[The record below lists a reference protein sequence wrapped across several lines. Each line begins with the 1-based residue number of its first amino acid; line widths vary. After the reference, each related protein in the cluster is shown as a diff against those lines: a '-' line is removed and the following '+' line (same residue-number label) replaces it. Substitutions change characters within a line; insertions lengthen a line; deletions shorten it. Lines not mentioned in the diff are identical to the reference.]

1 MKNIIIGT
9 AGHVDHG
16 KTALIKA
23 LTGIETDRIKEE
35 KKRGI
40 TIELGFAYL
49 DLPDGEKAGIIDV
62 PGHEK
67 FVKNML
73 AGAGGIDLALLVVAA
88 DEGFMPQ
95 TREHLGILS
104 LLNISEGI
112 IVITKKDMVDDDWLE
127 VVCEDV
133 RNEVKGTFLENAQII
148 PVSSYTGE
156 GIEQLKSAIFELID
170 QNTQIK
176 NLDIPFRIPVD
187 RIFSVEGFGT
197 VITGTLI
204 EGQMKVGDPVTIYPS
219 RIESRVRNLQVHS
232 HDVTEAYAGQ
242 RVAVNLAGLKKTDLN
257 KGDVVAV
264 PGSMH
269 TTMMIDIKLNI
280 LRDCEREILNGTRL
294 HLYHG
299 ARDLNKGDVVAV
311 PGSMHTTMM
320 IDIKLNILRDC
331 EREILNGTR
340 LHLYHG
346 ARDILCKVILLDRD
360 SISAGESCYAQLRL
374 EEEIAVKTGDRF
386 VLRFYS
392 PLETI
397 GGGVILLDR
406 DSISAGESC
415 YAQLRLEEEI
425 AVKTG
430 DRFVL
435 RFYSPLETIGGGVI
449 LDSNPFKHKRND
461 PAVLESLH
469 IKESGSDKEKIS
481 AALRDYSSRFETL
494 DFLQV
499 QTAIPKEQFDQ
510 QIQKL
515 IKDKTAF
522 RVSDNIVIHSDYLT
536 HLKDTAVRLL
546 SAYHQENPLRDG
558 MKKDEFRSKFLHFD
572 DIAII
577 DKITDSLVNRKF
589 LKYINGCVALADFEV
604 QKDDNLEEIEAA
616 FREGGFSPESPDQIA
631 TRFPKIKNYRQV
643 VESLVNT
650 GRLVRVEDK
659 ILLHIDYYEK
669 ALSMAKEHIAQNGQ
683 ITLAEMRDLMG
694 ASRKFAVAVL
704 EYWDRRNIT
713 KKVGDARVLK

>member
-73 AGAGGIDLALLVVAA
+73 AGAGGIDLALLVIAA

-104 LLNISEGI
+104 LLNIPEGI
-112 IVITKKDMVDDDWLE
+112 IVITKKDMVDEDWLE
-127 VVCEDV
+127 VVCEDI
-133 RNEVKGTFLENAQII
+133 RNEVKGTFLENAQMIA
-148 PVSSYTGE
+148 VSSYTGE
-156 GIEQLKSAIFELID
+156 GIEELRQAIFQLID
-170 QNTQIK
+170 QKTQIK
-176 NLDIPFRIPVD
+176 NPDIPFRIPID

-204 EGQMKVGDPVTIYPS
+204 EGKMKVGDPVTIYPS
-219 RIESRVRNLQVHS
+219 RLESRIRNLQVHS
-232 HDVTEAYAGQ
+232 HDVEEAYAGQ

-257 KGDVVAV
+257 KGDVVAA
-264 PGSMH
+264 PNSMH
-269 TTMMIDIKLNI
+269 TTMMIDIKLTV
-280 LRDCEREILNGTRL
+280 LKDCEREILNATRL

-299 ARDLNKGDVVAV
+299 ARDV
-311 PGSMHTTMM
+311 
-320 IDIKLNILRDC
+320 
-331 EREILNGTR
+331 
-340 LHLYHG
+340 
-346 ARDILCKVILLDRD
+346 LCKIVLLDRD

-397 GGGVILLDR
+397 GGGV
-406 DSISAGESC
+406 
-415 YAQLRLEEEI
+415 
-425 AVKTG
+425 V
-430 DRFVL
+430 
-435 RFYSPLETIGGGVI
+435 

-461 PAVLESLH
+461 PQVLESLN
-469 IKESGSDKEKIS
+469 IKENGSDKEKIS
-481 AALRDYSSRFETL
+481 AALKDYSSRFETL

-515 IKDKTAF
+515 IKDKIAF
-522 RVSDNIVIHSDYLT
+522 RISDNVVIHVDYLN
-536 HLKDTAVRLL
+536 HLKDVAVKMLT
-546 SAYHQENPLRDG
+546 AYHAENPLRDG
-558 MKKDEFRSKFLHFD
+558 MKRDEFRGKFIKYED
-572 DIAII
+572 MSVV
-577 DKITDSLVNRKF
+577 DKITDSLVNRKV
-589 LKYINGCVALADFEV
+589 LKIVNGCVALYDFEA
-604 QKDDNLEEIEAA
+604 QTDNNQELIEKA
-616 FREGGFSPESPDQIA
+616 FYEGGFSPESPDQIA
-631 TRFPKIKNYRQV
+631 ARFPKIKNFKAV
-643 VESLVNT
+643 LEALVNS
-650 GRLVRVEDK
+650 GKLVRVEDK
-659 ILLHIDYYEK
+659 ILLHVDYYNK
-669 ALSMAKEHIAQNGQ
+669 ALEMAKEHIAKNGQ

>member
-112 IVITKKDMVDDDWLE
+112 IVVTKKDMVDEDWLE
-127 VVCEDV
+127 IVCDEV
-133 RNEVKGTFLENAQII
+133 RQEVQGTFLENAQII

-156 GIEQLKSAIFELID
+156 GIEQLRQAIFTMID
-170 QNTQIK
+170 QKTQIK
-176 NLDIPFRIPVD
+176 NLDVPFRIPVD

-204 EGQMKVGDPVTIYPS
+204 EGTMKVGDPVTVYPS
-219 RIESRVRNLQVHS
+219 RIESRIRNLQVHS
-232 HDVTEAYAGQ
+232 QDVQEAYAGQ

-257 KGDVVAV
+257 KGDVIAV
-264 PGSMH
+264 PDSMH
-269 TTMMIDIKLNI
+269 TTMMIDIHLTVLK
-280 LRDCEREILNGTRL
+280 DCDREIRN
-294 HLYHG
+294 
-299 ARDLNKGDVVAV
+299 A
-311 PGSMHTTMM
+311 
-320 IDIKLNILRDC
+320 
-331 EREILNGTR
+331 TR

-346 ARDILCKVILLDRD
+346 ARDILCKIVLLDRD
-360 SISAGESCYAQLRL
+360 SVGAGESCYAQLRL

-392 PLETI
+392 P
-397 GGGVILLDR
+397 V
-406 DSISAGESC
+406 
-415 YAQLRLEEEI
+415 
-425 AVKTG
+425 
-430 DRFVL
+430 
-435 RFYSPLETIGGGVI
+435 ETIGGGVI

-461 PAVLESLH
+461 AAVLESLKL
-469 IKESGSDKEKIS
+469 KEGGSDREKIS
-481 AALRDYSSRFETL
+481 AALRDYSARFETL
-494 DFLQV
+494 DFLQI
-499 QTAIPKEQFDQ
+499 QTGIPKEQFDQ
-510 QIQKL
+510 QINKL
-515 IKDKTAF
+515 IKDKVAF
-522 RVSDNIVIHSDYLT
+522 RVSDNVVIHTDYLNR
-536 HLKDTAVRLL
+536 LKDSAVKLL
-546 SAYHQENPLRDG
+546 ESYHKENPLREG
-558 MKKDEFRSKFLHFD
+558 MKKDEFRNKLIKYE
-572 DIAII
+572 DISVV
-577 DKITDSLVNRKF
+577 DKITDSLVNRKV
-589 LKYINGCVALADFEV
+589 LKYVNNCVALANFEV
-604 QKDDNLEEIEAA
+604 QQDNNQQEIENA
-616 FREGGFSPESPDQIA
+616 FLQGGFSPESPDQIA
-631 TRFPKIKNYRQV
+631 ARFPKVKNFKQV
-643 VESLVNT
+643 LESLVNT
-650 GRLVRVEDK
+650 GKLVRVEEK
-659 ILLHIDYYEK
+659 ILLHADYYNK
-669 ALSMAKEHIAQNGQ
+669 ALTLAKEHVDQNGQ

-704 EYWDRRNIT
+704 EYWDKRGIT
-713 KKVGDARVLK
+713 KKVGDARTFK

>member
-73 AGAGGIDLALLVVAA
+73 AGAGGVDLALLVVAA

-112 IVITKKDMVDDDWLE
+112 IVVTKKDMVDEDWLE
-127 VVCEDV
+127 IVCDEV
-133 RNEVKGTFLENAQII
+133 RQEVQGSFLENAQII

-156 GIEQLKSAIFELID
+156 GIEQLRQAIFTMID
-170 QNTQIK
+170 QKTQIK
-176 NLDIPFRIPVD
+176 NLDVPFRIPVD

-204 EGQMKVGDPVTIYPS
+204 EGTMKVGDPVTVYPS
-219 RIESRVRNLQVHS
+219 RIESRIRNLQVHS
-232 HDVTEAYAGQ
+232 QNVQEAYAGQ

-257 KGDVVAV
+257 KGDVIAV
-264 PGSMH
+264 PDSMH
-269 TTMMIDIKLNI
+269 TTMMIDIHLTVLK
-280 LRDCEREILNGTRL
+280 DCDREIRN
-294 HLYHG
+294 
-299 ARDLNKGDVVAV
+299 A
-311 PGSMHTTMM
+311 
-320 IDIKLNILRDC
+320 
-331 EREILNGTR
+331 TR

-346 ARDILCKVILLDRD
+346 ARDILCKIVLLDRD
-360 SISAGESCYAQLRL
+360 SVGAGESCYAQLRL

-392 PLETI
+392 P
-397 GGGVILLDR
+397 V
-406 DSISAGESC
+406 
-415 YAQLRLEEEI
+415 
-425 AVKTG
+425 
-430 DRFVL
+430 
-435 RFYSPLETIGGGVI
+435 ETIGGGVI

-461 PAVLESLH
+461 ATVLESLKL
-469 IKESGSDKEKIS
+469 KEGGSDREKIS
-481 AALRDYSSRFETL
+481 AALRDYSARFETL
-494 DFLQV
+494 DFLQI
-499 QTAIPKEQFDQ
+499 QTGIPKEQFEQ
-510 QIQKL
+510 QINKL
-515 IKDKTAF
+515 IKDKVAF
-522 RVSDNIVIHSDYLT
+522 RVSDNVVIHTDYLNR
-536 HLKDTAVRLL
+536 LKDSAIKLL
-546 SAYHQENPLRDG
+546 ESYHKENPLREG
-558 MKKDEFRSKFLHFD
+558 MKKDEFRNKLIKYE
-572 DIAII
+572 DISVV
-577 DKITDSLVNRKF
+577 DKITDSLVNRKV
-589 LKYINGCVALADFEV
+589 LKYVNNCVALADFEV
-604 QKDDNLEEIEAA
+604 QQDNNQQEIENA
-616 FREGGFSPESPDQIA
+616 FLQGGFSPESPDQIA
-631 TRFPKIKNYRQV
+631 ARFPKVKNFKQV
-643 VESLVNT
+643 LESLVNT
-650 GRLVRVEDK
+650 GKLVRVEEK
-659 ILLHIDYYEK
+659 ILLHADYYNK
-669 ALSMAKEHIAQNGQ
+669 ALTLAKEHVDQNGQ

-704 EYWDRRNIT
+704 EYWDKRGIT
-713 KKVGDARVLK
+713 KKVGDARTFK

>member
-95 TREHLGILS
+95 TKEHLGILS
-104 LLNISEGI
+104 LLDIPEGI
-112 IVITKKDMVDDDWLE
+112 IVITKKDMVDEDWLE
-127 VVCEDV
+127 IVKEDV
-133 RNEVKGTFLENAQII
+133 RSEVAGTFLENAPII
-148 PVSSYTGE
+148 AVSSYTGE
-156 GIEQLKSAIFELID
+156 GIEELKSEIFKLID
-170 QNTQIK
+170 KNTQLK

-204 EGQMKVGDPVTIYPS
+204 EGTMKVGDPVTVYPS
-219 RIESRVRNLQVHS
+219 RLESRIRNLQVHS
-232 HDVTEAYAGQ
+232 KDVQQAFAGQ
-242 RVAVNLAGLKKTDLN
+242 RVAVNLAGLKKSDLN
-257 KGDVVAV
+257 KGDVVAA
-264 PGSMH
+264 PNSMH
-269 TTMMIDIKLNI
+269 TTMMIDIKLTI
-280 LRDCEREILNGTRL
+280 LKDCEREILN
-294 HLYHG
+294 
-299 ARDLNKGDVVAV
+299 A
-311 PGSMHTTMM
+311 
-320 IDIKLNILRDC
+320 
-331 EREILNGTR
+331 TR

-346 ARDILCKVILLDRD
+346 ARDILCKV
-360 SISAGESCYAQLRL
+360 
-374 EEEIAVKTGDRF
+374 V
-386 VLRFYS
+386 
-392 PLETI
+392 
-397 GGGVILLDR
+397 LLDR

-461 PAVLESLH
+461 PAVLQSLN
-469 IKESGSDKEKIS
+469 IKENGSEKEKIS
-481 AALRDYSSRFETL
+481 AALRDYSSRFESL

-522 RVSDNIVIHSDYLT
+522 KINDNIVIHTDYLN
-536 HLKDTAVRLL
+536 HLKDAAVKLL
-546 SAYHQENPLRDG
+546 TAYHQENPLRDG
-558 MKKDEFRSKFLHFD
+558 MKRDEFRSKFLKYED
-572 DIAII
+572 LSVV
-577 DKITDSLVNRKF
+577 DKITDSLINRKV
-589 LKYINGCVALADFEV
+589 LKLVNGCVALYDFEA
-604 QKDDNLEEIEAA
+604 QTDNNQELVEQA
-616 FREGGFSPESPDQIA
+616 FTEGGFSPESPDQIA
-631 TRFPKIKNYRQV
+631 ARFPKMKNFKQV
-643 VESLVNT
+643 LESLINN

-659 ILLHIDYYEK
+659 IVLHVDYYQK
-669 ALSMAKEHIAQNGQ
+669 ALEMAKEHIAKNGQ

>member
-112 IVITKKDMVDDDWLE
+112 IVVTKKDMVDEDWLE
-127 VVCEDV
+127 IVCDEV
-133 RNEVKGTFLENAQII
+133 RQEVQGTFLENAQII

-156 GIEQLKSAIFELID
+156 GIEQLRQAIFTMID
-170 QNTQIK
+170 QKTQIK
-176 NLDIPFRIPVD
+176 NLDVPFRIPVD

-204 EGQMKVGDPVTIYPS
+204 EGTMKVGDPVTVYPS
-219 RIESRVRNLQVHS
+219 RIESRIRNLQVHS
-232 HDVTEAYAGQ
+232 QDVQEAYAGQ

-257 KGDVVAV
+257 KGDVIAV
-264 PGSMH
+264 PDSMH
-269 TTMMIDIKLNI
+269 TTMVIDIHLTVLK
-280 LRDCEREILNGTRL
+280 DCDREIRN
-294 HLYHG
+294 
-299 ARDLNKGDVVAV
+299 A
-311 PGSMHTTMM
+311 
-320 IDIKLNILRDC
+320 
-331 EREILNGTR
+331 TR

-346 ARDILCKVILLDRD
+346 ARDILCKIVLLDRD
-360 SISAGESCYAQLRL
+360 SVGAGESCYAQLRL

-392 PLETI
+392 P
-397 GGGVILLDR
+397 V
-406 DSISAGESC
+406 
-415 YAQLRLEEEI
+415 
-425 AVKTG
+425 
-430 DRFVL
+430 
-435 RFYSPLETIGGGVI
+435 ETIGGGVI

-461 PAVLESLH
+461 AAVLESLKL
-469 IKESGSDKEKIS
+469 KEGGSDREKIS
-481 AALRDYSSRFETL
+481 AALRDYSARFETL
-494 DFLQV
+494 DFLQI
-499 QTAIPKEQFDQ
+499 QTGIPKEQFDQ
-510 QIQKL
+510 QINKL
-515 IKDKTAF
+515 IKDKVAF
-522 RVSDNIVIHSDYLT
+522 RVSDNVVIHTDYLNR
-536 HLKDTAVRLL
+536 LKDSAVKLL
-546 SAYHQENPLRDG
+546 ESYHKENPLREG
-558 MKKDEFRSKFLHFD
+558 MKKDEFRNKLIKYE
-572 DIAII
+572 DISVV
-577 DKITDSLVNRKF
+577 DKITDSLVNRKV
-589 LKYINGCVALADFEV
+589 LKYVNNCVALADFEV
-604 QKDDNLEEIEAA
+604 QQDNNQQEIENA
-616 FREGGFSPESPDQIA
+616 FLQGGFSPESPDQIA
-631 TRFPKIKNYRQV
+631 ARFPKVKNFKQV
-643 VESLVNT
+643 LESLVNT
-650 GRLVRVEDK
+650 GKLVRVEEK
-659 ILLHIDYYEK
+659 ILLHADYYNK
-669 ALSMAKEHIAQNGQ
+669 ALTLAKEHVDQNGQ

-704 EYWDRRNIT
+704 EYWDKRGIT
-713 KKVGDARVLK
+713 KKVGDARTFK

>member
-112 IVITKKDMVDDDWLE
+112 IVVTKKDMVDEDWLE
-127 VVCEDV
+127 IVCDEI
-133 RNEVKGTFLENAQII
+133 RQEVQGTFLENAQII

-156 GIEQLKSAIFELID
+156 GIEQLRQAIFTMID
-170 QNTQIK
+170 QKTQIK
-176 NLDIPFRIPVD
+176 NLDVPFRIPVD

-204 EGQMKVGDPVTIYPS
+204 EGTMKVGDPVTVYPS
-219 RIESRVRNLQVHS
+219 RIESRIRNLQVHS
-232 HDVTEAYAGQ
+232 QDVQEAYAGQ

-257 KGDVVAV
+257 KGDVIAV
-264 PGSMH
+264 PDSMH
-269 TTMMIDIKLNI
+269 TTMMIDIHLTVLK
-280 LRDCEREILNGTRL
+280 DCDREIRN
-294 HLYHG
+294 
-299 ARDLNKGDVVAV
+299 A
-311 PGSMHTTMM
+311 
-320 IDIKLNILRDC
+320 
-331 EREILNGTR
+331 TR

-346 ARDILCKVILLDRD
+346 ARDILCKIVLLDRD
-360 SISAGESCYAQLRL
+360 SVGAGESCYAQLRL

-392 PLETI
+392 P
-397 GGGVILLDR
+397 V
-406 DSISAGESC
+406 
-415 YAQLRLEEEI
+415 
-425 AVKTG
+425 
-430 DRFVL
+430 
-435 RFYSPLETIGGGVI
+435 ETIGGGVI

-461 PAVLESLH
+461 AAVLESLKL
-469 IKESGSDKEKIS
+469 KEGGSDREKIS
-481 AALRDYSSRFETL
+481 AALRDYSARFETL
-494 DFLQV
+494 DFLQI
-499 QTAIPKEQFDQ
+499 QTGIPKEQFDQ
-510 QIQKL
+510 QINKL
-515 IKDKTAF
+515 IKDKVAF
-522 RVSDNIVIHSDYLT
+522 RVSDNVVIHTDYLNR
-536 HLKDTAVRLL
+536 LKDSAVKLL
-546 SAYHQENPLRDG
+546 ESYHKENPLREG
-558 MKKDEFRSKFLHFD
+558 MKKDEFRNKLIKYE
-572 DIAII
+572 DISVV
-577 DKITDSLVNRKF
+577 DKITDSLVNRKV
-589 LKYINGCVALADFEV
+589 LKYVNNCVALADFEV
-604 QKDDNLEEIEAA
+604 QQDNNQQEIENA
-616 FREGGFSPESPDQIA
+616 FLQGGFSPESPDQIA
-631 TRFPKIKNYRQV
+631 ARFPKGKNFKQV
-643 VESLVNT
+643 LESLVNT
-650 GRLVRVEDK
+650 GKLVRVEEK
-659 ILLHIDYYEK
+659 ILLHADYYNK
-669 ALSMAKEHIAQNGQ
+669 ALTLAKEHVDQNGQ

-694 ASRKFAVAVL
+694 ASRKFAGAVL
-704 EYWDRRNIT
+704 EYWDKRGIT
-713 KKVGDARVLK
+713 KKVGDARTFK

>member
-112 IVITKKDMVDDDWLE
+112 IVVTKKDMVDEDWLE
-127 VVCEDV
+127 IVCDEV
-133 RNEVKGTFLENAQII
+133 RQEVQGTFLENAQII

-156 GIEQLKSAIFELID
+156 GIEQLRQAIFTMID
-170 QNTQIK
+170 QKTQIK
-176 NLDIPFRIPVD
+176 NLDVPFRIPVD

-204 EGQMKVGDPVTIYPS
+204 EGTMKVGDPVTVYPS
-219 RIESRVRNLQVHS
+219 RIESRIRNLQVHS
-232 HDVTEAYAGQ
+232 QDVQEAYAGQ

-257 KGDVVAV
+257 KGDVIAV
-264 PGSMH
+264 PDSMH
-269 TTMMIDIKLNI
+269 TTMMIDIHLTVLK
-280 LRDCEREILNGTRL
+280 DCDREIRN
-294 HLYHG
+294 
-299 ARDLNKGDVVAV
+299 A
-311 PGSMHTTMM
+311 
-320 IDIKLNILRDC
+320 
-331 EREILNGTR
+331 TR

-346 ARDILCKVILLDRD
+346 ARDILCKIVLLDRD
-360 SISAGESCYAQLRL
+360 SVGTGESCYAQLRL

-392 PLETI
+392 P
-397 GGGVILLDR
+397 V
-406 DSISAGESC
+406 
-415 YAQLRLEEEI
+415 
-425 AVKTG
+425 
-430 DRFVL
+430 
-435 RFYSPLETIGGGVI
+435 ETIGGGVI

-461 PAVLESLH
+461 AAVLESLKL
-469 IKESGSDKEKIS
+469 KEGGSDREKIS
-481 AALRDYSSRFETL
+481 AALRDYSARFETL
-494 DFLQV
+494 DFLQI
-499 QTAIPKEQFDQ
+499 QTGIPKEQFEQ
-510 QIQKL
+510 QINKL
-515 IKDKTAF
+515 IKDKVAF
-522 RVSDNIVIHSDYLT
+522 RVSDNVVIHTDYLNR
-536 HLKDTAVRLL
+536 LKDSAVKLL
-546 SAYHQENPLRDG
+546 ESYHKENPLREG
-558 MKKDEFRSKFLHFD
+558 MKKDEFRNKLIKYE
-572 DIAII
+572 DISVV
-577 DKITDSLVNRKF
+577 DKITDSLVNRKV
-589 LKYINGCVALADFEV
+589 LKYVNNCVALADFEV
-604 QKDDNLEEIEAA
+604 QQDNNQQEIENA
-616 FREGGFSPESPDQIA
+616 FLQGGFSPESPDQIA
-631 TRFPKIKNYRQV
+631 ARFPKVKNFKQV
-643 VESLVNT
+643 LESLVNT
-650 GRLVRVEDK
+650 GKLVRVEEK
-659 ILLHIDYYEK
+659 ILLHADYYNK
-669 ALSMAKEHIAQNGQ
+669 ALTLAKEHVDQNGQ

-704 EYWDRRNIT
+704 EYWDKRGIT
-713 KKVGDARVLK
+713 KKVGDARTFK

>member
-112 IVITKKDMVDDDWLE
+112 IVVTKKDMVDEDWLE
-127 VVCEDV
+127 IVCDEV
-133 RNEVKGTFLENAQII
+133 RQEVQGTFLENAQII
-148 PVSSYTGE
+148 PVSSYTGK
-156 GIEQLKSAIFELID
+156 GIEQLRQAIFTMID
-170 QNTQIK
+170 QKTQIK
-176 NLDIPFRIPVD
+176 NLDVPFRIPVD

-204 EGQMKVGDPVTIYPS
+204 EGTMKVGDPVTVYPS
-219 RIESRVRNLQVHS
+219 RIESRIRNLQVHS
-232 HDVTEAYAGQ
+232 QDVQEAYAGQ

-257 KGDVVAV
+257 KGDVIAV
-264 PGSMH
+264 PDSMH
-269 TTMMIDIKLNI
+269 TTMMIDIHLTVLK
-280 LRDCEREILNGTRL
+280 DCDREIRN
-294 HLYHG
+294 
-299 ARDLNKGDVVAV
+299 A
-311 PGSMHTTMM
+311 
-320 IDIKLNILRDC
+320 
-331 EREILNGTR
+331 TR

-346 ARDILCKVILLDRD
+346 ARDILCKIVLLDRD
-360 SISAGESCYAQLRL
+360 SVGAGESCYAQLRL

-392 PLETI
+392 P
-397 GGGVILLDR
+397 V
-406 DSISAGESC
+406 
-415 YAQLRLEEEI
+415 
-425 AVKTG
+425 
-430 DRFVL
+430 
-435 RFYSPLETIGGGVI
+435 ETIGGGVI

-461 PAVLESLH
+461 AAVLESLKL
-469 IKESGSDKEKIS
+469 KEGGSDREKIS
-481 AALRDYSSRFETL
+481 AALRDYSARFETL
-494 DFLQV
+494 DFLQI
-499 QTAIPKEQFDQ
+499 QTGIPKEQFDQ
-510 QIQKL
+510 QINKL
-515 IKDKTAF
+515 IKDKVAF
-522 RVSDNIVIHSDYLT
+522 RVSDNVVIHTDYLNR
-536 HLKDTAVRLL
+536 LKDSAVKLL
-546 SAYHQENPLRDG
+546 ESYHKENPLREG
-558 MKKDEFRSKFLHFD
+558 MKKDEFRNKLIKYE
-572 DIAII
+572 DISVV
-577 DKITDSLVNRKF
+577 DKITDSLVNRKV
-589 LKYINGCVALADFEV
+589 LKYVNNCVALADFEV
-604 QKDDNLEEIEAA
+604 QQDNNQQEIENA
-616 FREGGFSPESPDQIA
+616 FLQGGFSPESPDQIA
-631 TRFPKIKNYRQV
+631 ARFPKVKNFKQV
-643 VESLVNT
+643 LESLVNT
-650 GRLVRVEDK
+650 GKLVRVEEK
-659 ILLHIDYYEK
+659 ILLHADYYNK
-669 ALSMAKEHIAQNGQ
+669 ALTLAKEHVDQNGQ

-704 EYWDRRNIT
+704 EYWDKRGIT
-713 KKVGDARVLK
+713 KKVGDARTFK

>member
-104 LLNISEGI
+104 MLNISEGI
-112 IVITKKDMVDDDWLE
+112 IVVTKKDMVDEDWLE
-127 VVCEDV
+127 IVCDEV
-133 RNEVKGTFLENAQII
+133 RQEVQGTFLENAQII

-156 GIEQLKSAIFELID
+156 GIEQLRQAIFTMID
-170 QNTQIK
+170 QKTQIK
-176 NLDIPFRIPVD
+176 NLDVPFRIPVD

-204 EGQMKVGDPVTIYPS
+204 EGTMKVGDPVTVYPS
-219 RIESRVRNLQVHS
+219 RIESRIRNLQVHS
-232 HDVTEAYAGQ
+232 QDVQEAYAGQ

-257 KGDVVAV
+257 KGDVIAV
-264 PGSMH
+264 PDSMH
-269 TTMMIDIKLNI
+269 TTMMIDIHLTVLK
-280 LRDCEREILNGTRL
+280 DCDREIRN
-294 HLYHG
+294 
-299 ARDLNKGDVVAV
+299 A
-311 PGSMHTTMM
+311 
-320 IDIKLNILRDC
+320 
-331 EREILNGTR
+331 TR

-346 ARDILCKVILLDRD
+346 ARDILCKIVLLDRD
-360 SISAGESCYAQLRL
+360 SVGAGESCYAQLRL

-392 PLETI
+392 P
-397 GGGVILLDR
+397 V
-406 DSISAGESC
+406 
-415 YAQLRLEEEI
+415 
-425 AVKTG
+425 
-430 DRFVL
+430 
-435 RFYSPLETIGGGVI
+435 ETIGGGVI

-461 PAVLESLH
+461 AAVLESLKL
-469 IKESGSDKEKIS
+469 KEGGSDREKIS
-481 AALRDYSSRFETL
+481 AALRDYSARFETL
-494 DFLQV
+494 DFLQI
-499 QTAIPKEQFDQ
+499 QTGIPKEQFEQ
-510 QIQKL
+510 QINKL
-515 IKDKTAF
+515 IKDKVAF
-522 RVSDNIVIHSDYLT
+522 RVSDNVVIHTDYLNR
-536 HLKDTAVRLL
+536 LKDSAVKLL
-546 SAYHQENPLRDG
+546 ESYHKENPLREG
-558 MKKDEFRSKFLHFD
+558 MKKDEFRNKLIKYE
-572 DIAII
+572 DISVV
-577 DKITDSLVNRKF
+577 DKITDSLVNRKV
-589 LKYINGCVALADFEV
+589 LKYVNNCVALADFEV
-604 QKDDNLEEIEAA
+604 QQDNNQQEIENA
-616 FREGGFSPESPDQIA
+616 FLQGGFSPESPDQIA
-631 TRFPKIKNYRQV
+631 ARFPKVKNFKQV
-643 VESLVNT
+643 LESLVNT
-650 GRLVRVEDK
+650 GKLVRVEEK
-659 ILLHIDYYEK
+659 ILLHADYYNK
-669 ALSMAKEHIAQNGQ
+669 ALTLAKEHVDQNGQ

-704 EYWDRRNIT
+704 EYWDKRGIT
-713 KKVGDARVLK
+713 KKVGDARTFK

>member
-73 AGAGGIDLALLVVAA
+73 AGAGGIDLALLVIAA

-104 LLNISEGI
+104 LLNIPEGI
-112 IVITKKDMVDDDWLE
+112 IVITKKDMVDEDWLE
-127 VVCEDV
+127 VVCEDI
-133 RNEVKGTFLENAQII
+133 RNEVKGTFLENAQMIA
-148 PVSSYTGE
+148 VSSYTGE
-156 GIEQLKSAIFELID
+156 GIEELRQAIFQLID
-170 QNTQIK
+170 QKTQIK
-176 NLDIPFRIPVD
+176 NLDIPFRIPID

-204 EGQMKVGDPVTIYPS
+204 EGKMKVGDPVTIYPS
-219 RIESRVRNLQVHS
+219 RLESRIRNLQVHS
-232 HDVTEAYAGQ
+232 HDVEEAYAGQ

-257 KGDVVAV
+257 KGDVVAA
-264 PGSMH
+264 PNSMH
-269 TTMMIDIKLNI
+269 TTMMIDIKLTV
-280 LRDCEREILNGTRL
+280 LKDCEREILNATRL

-299 ARDLNKGDVVAV
+299 ARDV
-311 PGSMHTTMM
+311 
-320 IDIKLNILRDC
+320 
-331 EREILNGTR
+331 
-340 LHLYHG
+340 
-346 ARDILCKVILLDRD
+346 LCKIVLLDRD

-397 GGGVILLDR
+397 GGGV
-406 DSISAGESC
+406 
-415 YAQLRLEEEI
+415 
-425 AVKTG
+425 V
-430 DRFVL
+430 
-435 RFYSPLETIGGGVI
+435 
-449 LDSNPFKHKRND
+449 LDSNPFKHKRNV
-461 PAVLESLH
+461 PQVLESLN
-469 IKESGSDKEKIS
+469 IKENGSDKEKIS
-481 AALRDYSSRFETL
+481 AALKDYSSRFETL

-515 IKDKTAF
+515 IKDKIAF
-522 RVSDNIVIHSDYLT
+522 RISDNVVIHVDYLN
-536 HLKDTAVRLL
+536 HLKDVAVKMLT
-546 SAYHQENPLRDG
+546 AYHAENPLRDG
-558 MKKDEFRSKFLHFD
+558 MKRDEFRGKFIKYED
-572 DIAII
+572 MSVV
-577 DKITDSLVNRKF
+577 DKITDSLVNRKV
-589 LKYINGCVALADFEV
+589 LKIVNGCVALYDFEA
-604 QKDDNLEEIEAA
+604 QTDNNQELIEKA
-616 FREGGFSPESPDQIA
+616 FYEGGFSPESPDQIA
-631 TRFPKIKNYRQV
+631 ARFPKIKNFKAV
-643 VESLVNT
+643 LEALVNS
-650 GRLVRVEDK
+650 GKLVRVEDK
-659 ILLHIDYYEK
+659 ILLHVDYYNK
-669 ALSMAKEHIAQNGQ
+669 ALEMAKEHIAKNGQ

>member
-112 IVITKKDMVDDDWLE
+112 IVVTKKDMVDEDWLE
-127 VVCEDV
+127 IVCDEV
-133 RNEVKGTFLENAQII
+133 RQEVQGTFLENAQII

-156 GIEQLKSAIFELID
+156 GIEQLRQAIFTMID
-170 QNTQIK
+170 QKTQIK
-176 NLDIPFRIPVD
+176 NLDVPFRIPVD

-204 EGQMKVGDPVTIYPS
+204 EGTMKVGDPVTVYPS
-219 RIESRVRNLQVHS
+219 RIESRIRNLQVHS
-232 HDVTEAYAGQ
+232 QDVQKAYAGQ

-257 KGDVVAV
+257 KGDVIAV
-264 PGSMH
+264 PDSMH
-269 TTMMIDIKLNI
+269 TTMMIDIHLTVLK
-280 LRDCEREILNGTRL
+280 DCDREIRN
-294 HLYHG
+294 
-299 ARDLNKGDVVAV
+299 A
-311 PGSMHTTMM
+311 
-320 IDIKLNILRDC
+320 
-331 EREILNGTR
+331 TR

-346 ARDILCKVILLDRD
+346 ARDILCKIVLLDRD
-360 SISAGESCYAQLRL
+360 SVGAGESCYAQLRL

-392 PLETI
+392 P
-397 GGGVILLDR
+397 V
-406 DSISAGESC
+406 
-415 YAQLRLEEEI
+415 
-425 AVKTG
+425 
-430 DRFVL
+430 
-435 RFYSPLETIGGGVI
+435 ETIGGGVI

-461 PAVLESLH
+461 AVVLESLKL
-469 IKESGSDKEKIS
+469 KEGGSDREKIS
-481 AALRDYSSRFETL
+481 AALRDYSARFETL
-494 DFLQV
+494 DFLQI
-499 QTAIPKEQFDQ
+499 QTGIPKEQFEQ
-510 QIQKL
+510 QINKL
-515 IKDKTAF
+515 IKDKVAF
-522 RVSDNIVIHSDYLT
+522 RVSDNVVIHTDYLNR
-536 HLKDTAVRLL
+536 LKDSAVKLL
-546 SAYHQENPLRDG
+546 ESYHKENPLREG
-558 MKKDEFRSKFLHFD
+558 MKKDEFRNKLIKYE
-572 DIAII
+572 DISVV
-577 DKITDSLVNRKF
+577 DKITDSLVNRKV
-589 LKYINGCVALADFEV
+589 LKYVNNCVALADFEV
-604 QKDDNLEEIEAA
+604 QQDNNQQEIENA
-616 FREGGFSPESPDQIA
+616 FLQGGFSPESPDQIA
-631 TRFPKIKNYRQV
+631 ARFPKVKNFKQV
-643 VESLVNT
+643 LESLVNT
-650 GRLVRVEDK
+650 GKLVRVEEK
-659 ILLHIDYYEK
+659 ILLHADYYNK
-669 ALSMAKEHIAQNGQ
+669 ALTLAKEHVDQNGQ

-704 EYWDRRNIT
+704 EYWDKRGIT
-713 KKVGDARVLK
+713 KKVGDARTFK

>member
-112 IVITKKDMVDDDWLE
+112 IVVTKKDMVDEDWLE
-127 VVCEDV
+127 IVCDEV
-133 RNEVKGTFLENAQII
+133 RQEVQGTFLENAQII

-156 GIEQLKSAIFELID
+156 GIEQLRQAIFTMID
-170 QNTQIK
+170 QKTQIK
-176 NLDIPFRIPVD
+176 NLDVPFRIPVD

-204 EGQMKVGDPVTIYPS
+204 EGTMKVGDPVTVYPS
-219 RIESRVRNLQVHS
+219 RIESRIRNLQVHS
-232 HDVTEAYAGQ
+232 QDVQEAYAGQ

-257 KGDVVAV
+257 KGDVIAV
-264 PGSMH
+264 PDSMH
-269 TTMMIDIKLNI
+269 TTMMIDIHLTVLK
-280 LRDCEREILNGTRL
+280 DCDREIRN
-294 HLYHG
+294 
-299 ARDLNKGDVVAV
+299 A
-311 PGSMHTTMM
+311 
-320 IDIKLNILRDC
+320 
-331 EREILNGTR
+331 TR

-346 ARDILCKVILLDRD
+346 ARDILCKIVLLDRD
-360 SISAGESCYAQLRL
+360 SVGAGESCYAQLRL

-392 PLETI
+392 P
-397 GGGVILLDR
+397 V
-406 DSISAGESC
+406 
-415 YAQLRLEEEI
+415 
-425 AVKTG
+425 
-430 DRFVL
+430 
-435 RFYSPLETIGGGVI
+435 ETIGGGVI

-461 PAVLESLH
+461 AAVLESLKL
-469 IKESGSDKEKIS
+469 KEGGSDREKIS
-481 AALRDYSSRFETL
+481 AALRDYSARFETL
-494 DFLQV
+494 DFLQI
-499 QTAIPKEQFDQ
+499 QTGIPKEQFDQ
-510 QIQKL
+510 QINKL
-515 IKDKTAF
+515 IKDKVAF
-522 RVSDNIVIHSDYLT
+522 RVSDNVVIHTDYLNR
-536 HLKDTAVRLL
+536 LKDSAVKLL
-546 SAYHQENPLRDG
+546 ESYHKENPLREG
-558 MKKDEFRSKFLHFD
+558 MKKDEFRNKLIKYE
-572 DIAII
+572 DISVV
-577 DKITDSLVNRKF
+577 DKITDSLVNRKV
-589 LKYINGCVALADFEV
+589 LKYVNNCVALTDFEV
-604 QKDDNLEEIEAA
+604 QQDNNQQEIENA
-616 FREGGFSPESPDQIA
+616 FLQGGFSPESPDQIA
-631 TRFPKIKNYRQV
+631 ARFPKVKNFKQV
-643 VESLVNT
+643 LESLVNT
-650 GRLVRVEDK
+650 GKLVRVEEK
-659 ILLHIDYYEK
+659 ILLHADYYNK
-669 ALSMAKEHIAQNGQ
+669 ALTLAKEHVDQNGQ

-704 EYWDRRNIT
+704 EYWDKRGIT
-713 KKVGDARVLK
+713 KKVGDARTFK

>member
-133 RNEVKGTFLENAQII
+133 RSEVKGTFLENAQII

-156 GIEQLKSAIFELID
+156 GIEQLKTAIFELID

-204 EGQMKVGDPVTIYPS
+204 EGRMKIGDPVTIYPS
-219 RIESRVRNLQVHS
+219 CIESRVRNLQVHS

-264 PGSMH
+264 PNSMH

-299 ARDLNKGDVVAV
+299 ARDV
-311 PGSMHTTMM
+311 
-320 IDIKLNILRDC
+320 
-331 EREILNGTR
+331 
-340 LHLYHG
+340 
-346 ARDILCKVILLDRD
+346 LCK
-360 SISAGESCYAQLRL
+360 
-374 EEEIAVKTGDRF
+374 
-386 VLRFYS
+386 
-392 PLETI
+392 
-397 GGGVILLDR
+397 VILLDR

-481 AALRDYSSRFETL
+481 AALHDYSSRFETL

-515 IKDKTAF
+515 LKDKTAF
-522 RVSDNIVIHSDYLT
+522 RVSDSIVIHSDYLT

-572 DIAII
+572 DIAVI

-589 LKYINGCVALADFEV
+589 LKYVNGCVALADFEV

-631 TRFPKIKNYRQV
+631 TRFPKVKNYRQV

-659 ILLHIDYYEK
+659 ILLHVDYYEK

>member
-112 IVITKKDMVDDDWLE
+112 IVVTKKDMVDEDWLE
-127 VVCEDV
+127 IVCDEI
-133 RNEVKGTFLENAQII
+133 RQEVQGTFLENAQII

-156 GIEQLKSAIFELID
+156 GIEQLRQAIFTMID
-170 QNTQIK
+170 QKTQIK
-176 NLDIPFRIPVD
+176 NLDVPFRIPVD

-204 EGQMKVGDPVTIYPS
+204 EGTMKVGDPVTVYPS
-219 RIESRVRNLQVHS
+219 RIESRIRNLQVHS
-232 HDVTEAYAGQ
+232 QDVQEAYAGQ

-257 KGDVVAV
+257 KGDVIAV
-264 PGSMH
+264 PDSMH
-269 TTMMIDIKLNI
+269 TTMMIDIHLTVLK
-280 LRDCEREILNGTRL
+280 DCDREIRN
-294 HLYHG
+294 
-299 ARDLNKGDVVAV
+299 A
-311 PGSMHTTMM
+311 
-320 IDIKLNILRDC
+320 
-331 EREILNGTR
+331 TR

-346 ARDILCKVILLDRD
+346 ARDILCKIVLLDRD
-360 SISAGESCYAQLRL
+360 SVGAGESCYAQLRL

-392 PLETI
+392 P
-397 GGGVILLDR
+397 V
-406 DSISAGESC
+406 
-415 YAQLRLEEEI
+415 
-425 AVKTG
+425 
-430 DRFVL
+430 
-435 RFYSPLETIGGGVI
+435 ETIGGGVI

-461 PAVLESLH
+461 ATVLESLKL
-469 IKESGSDKEKIS
+469 KEGGSDREKIS
-481 AALRDYSSRFETL
+481 AALRDYSARFETL
-494 DFLQV
+494 DFLQI
-499 QTAIPKEQFDQ
+499 QTGIPKEQFDQ
-510 QIQKL
+510 QINKL
-515 IKDKTAF
+515 IKDKVAF
-522 RVSDNIVIHSDYLT
+522 RVSDNVVIHTDYLNR
-536 HLKDTAVRLL
+536 LKDSAVKLL
-546 SAYHQENPLRDG
+546 ESYHKENPLREG
-558 MKKDEFRSKFLHFD
+558 MKKDEFRNKLIKYE
-572 DIAII
+572 DISVV
-577 DKITDSLVNRKF
+577 DKITDSLVNRKV
-589 LKYINGCVALADFEV
+589 LKYVNNCVALADFEV
-604 QKDDNLEEIEAA
+604 QQDNNQQEIENA
-616 FREGGFSPESPDQIA
+616 FLQGGFSPESPDQIA
-631 TRFPKIKNYRQV
+631 ARFPKVKNFKQV
-643 VESLVNT
+643 LESLVNT
-650 GRLVRVEDK
+650 GKLVRVEEK
-659 ILLHIDYYEK
+659 ILLHADYYNK
-669 ALSMAKEHIAQNGQ
+669 ALTLAKEHVDQNGQ

-704 EYWDRRNIT
+704 EYWDKRGIT
-713 KKVGDARVLK
+713 KKVGDARTFK

>member
-112 IVITKKDMVDDDWLE
+112 IVVTKKDMVDEDWLE
-127 VVCEDV
+127 IVCDEV
-133 RNEVKGTFLENAQII
+133 RQEVQGTFLENAQII

-156 GIEQLKSAIFELID
+156 GIEQLRQAIFTMID
-170 QNTQIK
+170 QKTQIK
-176 NLDIPFRIPVD
+176 NLDVPFRIPVD

-204 EGQMKVGDPVTIYPS
+204 EGTMKVGDPVTVYPS
-219 RIESRVRNLQVHS
+219 RIESRIRNLQVHS
-232 HDVTEAYAGQ
+232 QDVQEAYAGQ

-257 KGDVVAV
+257 KGDVIAV
-264 PGSMH
+264 PDSMH
-269 TTMMIDIKLNI
+269 TTMMIDIHLTVLK
-280 LRDCEREILNGTRL
+280 DCDREIRN
-294 HLYHG
+294 
-299 ARDLNKGDVVAV
+299 A
-311 PGSMHTTMM
+311 
-320 IDIKLNILRDC
+320 
-331 EREILNGTR
+331 TR

-346 ARDILCKVILLDRD
+346 ARDILCKIVLLDRD
-360 SISAGESCYAQLRL
+360 SVGAGESCYAQLRL

-392 PLETI
+392 P
-397 GGGVILLDR
+397 V
-406 DSISAGESC
+406 
-415 YAQLRLEEEI
+415 
-425 AVKTG
+425 
-430 DRFVL
+430 
-435 RFYSPLETIGGGVI
+435 ETIGGGVI

-461 PAVLESLH
+461 AAVLESLKL
-469 IKESGSDKEKIS
+469 KEGGSDREKIS
-481 AALRDYSSRFETL
+481 AALRDYSARFETL
-494 DFLQV
+494 DFLQI
-499 QTAIPKEQFDQ
+499 QTGIPKEQFDQ
-510 QIQKL
+510 QINKL
-515 IKDKTAF
+515 IKDKVAF
-522 RVSDNIVIHSDYLT
+522 RVSDNVVIHTDYLNR
-536 HLKDTAVRLL
+536 LKDSAVKLL
-546 SAYHQENPLRDG
+546 ESYHKENPLREG
-558 MKKDEFRSKFLHFD
+558 MKKDEFRNKLIKYE
-572 DIAII
+572 DISVV
-577 DKITDSLVNRKF
+577 DKITDSLVNRKV
-589 LKYINGCVALADFEV
+589 LKYVNNCVALADFEV
-604 QKDDNLEEIEAA
+604 QQDNNQQEIENA
-616 FREGGFSPESPDQIA
+616 FLQGGFSPESPDQIA
-631 TRFPKIKNYRQV
+631 ARFPKVKNFKQV
-643 VESLVNT
+643 LESLVNT
-650 GRLVRVEDK
+650 GKLVRVEEK
-659 ILLHIDYYEK
+659 ILLHADYYNK
-669 ALSMAKEHIAQNGQ
+669 ALTLAKEHVDQNGQ

-694 ASRKFAVAVL
+694 ASRKFAVADL
-704 EYWDRRNIT
+704 EVWDKRGIT
-713 KKVGDARVLK
+713 KSVGVARTFKYVFIWSHHKGSCIASDTRPFFSSMFLFLLLLRLFI

>member
-73 AGAGGIDLALLVVAA
+73 AGAGGIDLALLVIAA

-104 LLNISEGI
+104 LLNIPEGI
-112 IVITKKDMVDDDWLE
+112 IVITKKDMVDEDWLE
-127 VVCEDV
+127 VVCEDI
-133 RNEVKGTFLENAQII
+133 RNEVKGTFLENAQMIA
-148 PVSSYTGE
+148 VSSYTGE
-156 GIEQLKSAIFELID
+156 GIEELRQAIFQLID
-170 QNTQIK
+170 QKTQIK
-176 NLDIPFRIPVD
+176 NLDIPFRIPID

-204 EGQMKVGDPVTIYPS
+204 EGKMKVGDPVTIYPS
-219 RIESRVRNLQVHS
+219 RLESRIRNLQVHS
-232 HDVTEAYAGQ
+232 HDVEEAYAGQ

-257 KGDVVAV
+257 KGDVVAA
-264 PGSMH
+264 PNSMH
-269 TTMMIDIKLNI
+269 TTMMIDIKLTV
-280 LRDCEREILNGTRL
+280 LKDCEREILNATRL

-299 ARDLNKGDVVAV
+299 ARDV
-311 PGSMHTTMM
+311 
-320 IDIKLNILRDC
+320 
-331 EREILNGTR
+331 
-340 LHLYHG
+340 
-346 ARDILCKVILLDRD
+346 LCKIVLLDRD

-397 GGGVILLDR
+397 GGGV
-406 DSISAGESC
+406 
-415 YAQLRLEEEI
+415 
-425 AVKTG
+425 V
-430 DRFVL
+430 
-435 RFYSPLETIGGGVI
+435 

-461 PAVLESLH
+461 PQVLESLN
-469 IKESGSDKEKIS
+469 IKENGSDKEKIS
-481 AALRDYSSRFETL
+481 AALKDYSSRFETL

-515 IKDKTAF
+515 VKDKIAF
-522 RVSDNIVIHSDYLT
+522 RISDNVVIHVDYLN
-536 HLKDTAVRLL
+536 HLKDVAVKMLT
-546 SAYHQENPLRDG
+546 AYHAENPLRDG
-558 MKKDEFRSKFLHFD
+558 MKRDEFRGKFIKYED
-572 DIAII
+572 MSVV
-577 DKITDSLVNRKF
+577 DKITDSLVNRKV
-589 LKYINGCVALADFEV
+589 LKIVNGCVALYDFEA
-604 QKDDNLEEIEAA
+604 QTDNNQELIEKA
-616 FREGGFSPESPDQIA
+616 FYEGGFSPESPDQIA
-631 TRFPKIKNYRQV
+631 ARFPKIKNFKAV
-643 VESLVNT
+643 LEALVNS
-650 GRLVRVEDK
+650 GKLVRVEDK
-659 ILLHIDYYEK
+659 ILLHVDYYNK
-669 ALSMAKEHIAQNGQ
+669 ALEMAKEHIAKNGQ

-713 KKVGDARVLK
+713 KKIGDARVLK

>member
-112 IVITKKDMVDDDWLE
+112 IVVTKKDMVDEDWLE
-127 VVCEDV
+127 IVCDEV
-133 RNEVKGTFLENAQII
+133 RQEVQGTFLENAQII

-156 GIEQLKSAIFELID
+156 GIEQLRQAIFTMID
-170 QNTQIK
+170 QKTQIK
-176 NLDIPFRIPVD
+176 NLDVPFRIPVD

-204 EGQMKVGDPVTIYPS
+204 EGTMKVGDPVTVYPS
-219 RIESRVRNLQVHS
+219 RIESRIRNLQVHS
-232 HDVTEAYAGQ
+232 QDVQEAYAGQ

-257 KGDVVAV
+257 KGDVIAV
-264 PGSMH
+264 PDSMH
-269 TTMMIDIKLNI
+269 TTMMIDIHLTVLK
-280 LRDCEREILNGTRL
+280 DCDREIRN
-294 HLYHG
+294 
-299 ARDLNKGDVVAV
+299 A
-311 PGSMHTTMM
+311 
-320 IDIKLNILRDC
+320 
-331 EREILNGTR
+331 TR

-346 ARDILCKVILLDRD
+346 ARDILCKIVLLDRD
-360 SISAGESCYAQLRL
+360 SVGAGESCYAQLRL

-392 PLETI
+392 P
-397 GGGVILLDR
+397 V
-406 DSISAGESC
+406 
-415 YAQLRLEEEI
+415 
-425 AVKTG
+425 
-430 DRFVL
+430 
-435 RFYSPLETIGGGVI
+435 ETIGGGVI

-461 PAVLESLH
+461 ATVLESLKL
-469 IKESGSDKEKIS
+469 KEGGSDREKIS
-481 AALRDYSSRFETL
+481 AALRDYSARFETL
-494 DFLQV
+494 DFLQI
-499 QTAIPKEQFDQ
+499 QTGIPKEQFDQ
-510 QIQKL
+510 QINKL
-515 IKDKTAF
+515 IKDKVAF
-522 RVSDNIVIHSDYLT
+522 RVSDNVVIHTDYLNR
-536 HLKDTAVRLL
+536 LKDSAVKLL
-546 SAYHQENPLRDG
+546 ESYHKENPLREG
-558 MKKDEFRSKFLHFD
+558 MKKDEFRNKLIKYE
-572 DIAII
+572 DISVV
-577 DKITDSLVNRKF
+577 DKITDSLVNRKV
-589 LKYINGCVALADFEV
+589 LKYVNNCVALADFEV
-604 QKDDNLEEIEAA
+604 QQDNNQQEIENA
-616 FREGGFSPESPDQIA
+616 FLQGGFSPESPDQIA
-631 TRFPKIKNYRQV
+631 ARFPKVKNFKQV
-643 VESLVNT
+643 LESLVNT
-650 GRLVRVEDK
+650 GKLVRVEEK
-659 ILLHIDYYEK
+659 ILLHADYYNK
-669 ALSMAKEHIAQNGQ
+669 ALTLAKEHVDQNGQ

-704 EYWDRRNIT
+704 EYWDKRGIT
-713 KKVGDARVLK
+713 KKVGDARTFK

>member
-133 RNEVKGTFLENAQII
+133 RSEVKGTFLENAQII

-156 GIEQLKSAIFELID
+156 GIEQLKTAIFELID

-204 EGQMKVGDPVTIYPS
+204 EGRMKVGDPVTIYPS

-264 PGSMH
+264 P
-269 TTMMIDIKLNI
+269 N
-280 LRDCEREILNGTRL
+280 
-294 HLYHG
+294 
-299 ARDLNKGDVVAV
+299 
-311 PGSMHTTMM
+311 SMHTTMM

-397 GGGVILLDR
+397 GGGVIL
-406 DSISAGESC
+406 
-415 YAQLRLEEEI
+415 
-425 AVKTG
+425 
-430 DRFVL
+430 
-435 RFYSPLETIGGGVI
+435 
-449 LDSNPFKHKRND
+449 DSNPFKHKRND

-481 AALRDYSSRFETL
+481 AALHDYSSRFETL

-515 IKDKTAF
+515 LKDKTAF
-522 RVSDNIVIHSDYLT
+522 RVSDSIVIHSDYLT

-572 DIAII
+572 DIAVI

-589 LKYINGCVALADFEV
+589 LKYVNGCVALADFEV

-631 TRFPKIKNYRQV
+631 TRFPKVKNYRQV

-659 ILLHIDYYEK
+659 ILLHVDYYEK

>member
-112 IVITKKDMVDDDWLE
+112 IVVTKKDMVDEDWLE
-127 VVCEDV
+127 IVCDEV
-133 RNEVKGTFLENAQII
+133 RQEVQGTFLENAQII

-156 GIEQLKSAIFELID
+156 GIEQLRQAIFTMID
-170 QNTQIK
+170 QKTQIK
-176 NLDIPFRIPVD
+176 NLDVPFRIPVD

-204 EGQMKVGDPVTIYPS
+204 EGTMKVGDPVTVYPS
-219 RIESRVRNLQVHS
+219 RIESRIRNLQVHS
-232 HDVTEAYAGQ
+232 QNVQEAYAGQ

-257 KGDVVAV
+257 KGDVIAV
-264 PGSMH
+264 PDSMH
-269 TTMMIDIKLNI
+269 TTMMIDIHLTVLK
-280 LRDCEREILNGTRL
+280 DCDREIRN
-294 HLYHG
+294 
-299 ARDLNKGDVVAV
+299 A
-311 PGSMHTTMM
+311 
-320 IDIKLNILRDC
+320 
-331 EREILNGTR
+331 TR

-346 ARDILCKVILLDRD
+346 ARDILCKIVLLDRD
-360 SISAGESCYAQLRL
+360 SVGAGESCYAQLRL

-392 PLETI
+392 P
-397 GGGVILLDR
+397 V
-406 DSISAGESC
+406 
-415 YAQLRLEEEI
+415 
-425 AVKTG
+425 
-430 DRFVL
+430 
-435 RFYSPLETIGGGVI
+435 ETIGGGVI

-461 PAVLESLH
+461 ATVLESLKL
-469 IKESGSDKEKIS
+469 KEGGSDREKIS
-481 AALRDYSSRFETL
+481 AALRDYSARFETL
-494 DFLQV
+494 DFLQI
-499 QTAIPKEQFDQ
+499 QTGIPKEQFDQ
-510 QIQKL
+510 QINKL
-515 IKDKTAF
+515 IKDKVAF
-522 RVSDNIVIHSDYLT
+522 RVSDNVVIHTDYLNR
-536 HLKDTAVRLL
+536 LKDSAVKLL
-546 SAYHQENPLRDG
+546 ESYHKENPLREG
-558 MKKDEFRSKFLHFD
+558 MKKDEFRNKLIKYE
-572 DIAII
+572 DISVV
-577 DKITDSLVNRKF
+577 DKITDSLVNRKV
-589 LKYINGCVALADFEV
+589 LKYVNNCVALADFEV
-604 QKDDNLEEIEAA
+604 QQDNNQQEIENA
-616 FREGGFSPESPDQIA
+616 FLQGGFSPESPDQIA
-631 TRFPKIKNYRQV
+631 ARFPKVKNFKQV
-643 VESLVNT
+643 LESLVNT
-650 GRLVRVEDK
+650 GKLVRVEEK
-659 ILLHIDYYEK
+659 ILLHADYYNK
-669 ALSMAKEHIAQNGQ
+669 ALTLAKEHVDQNGQ

-694 ASRKFAVAVL
+694 TSRKFAVAVL
-704 EYWDRRNIT
+704 EYWDKRGIT
-713 KKVGDARVLK
+713 KKVGDARTFK

>member
-112 IVITKKDMVDDDWLE
+112 IVVTKKDMVDEDWLE
-127 VVCEDV
+127 IVCDEV
-133 RNEVKGTFLENAQII
+133 RQEGQGTFLENAQII

-156 GIEQLKSAIFELID
+156 GIEQLRQAIFTMID
-170 QNTQIK
+170 QKTQIK
-176 NLDIPFRIPVD
+176 NLDVPFRIPVD

-204 EGQMKVGDPVTIYPS
+204 EGTMKVGDPVTVYPS
-219 RIESRVRNLQVHS
+219 RIESRIRNLQVHS
-232 HDVTEAYAGQ
+232 QDVQEAYAGQ

-257 KGDVVAV
+257 KGDVIAV
-264 PGSMH
+264 PDSMH
-269 TTMMIDIKLNI
+269 TTMMIDIHLTVLK
-280 LRDCEREILNGTRL
+280 DCDREIRN
-294 HLYHG
+294 
-299 ARDLNKGDVVAV
+299 A
-311 PGSMHTTMM
+311 
-320 IDIKLNILRDC
+320 
-331 EREILNGTR
+331 TR

-346 ARDILCKVILLDRD
+346 ARDILCKIVLLDRD
-360 SISAGESCYAQLRL
+360 SVGAGESCYAQLRL

-392 PLETI
+392 P
-397 GGGVILLDR
+397 V
-406 DSISAGESC
+406 
-415 YAQLRLEEEI
+415 
-425 AVKTG
+425 
-430 DRFVL
+430 
-435 RFYSPLETIGGGVI
+435 ETIGGGVI

-461 PAVLESLH
+461 AAVLESLKL
-469 IKESGSDKEKIS
+469 KEGGSDREKIS
-481 AALRDYSSRFETL
+481 AALRDYSARFETL
-494 DFLQV
+494 DFLQI
-499 QTAIPKEQFDQ
+499 QTGIPKEQFEQ
-510 QIQKL
+510 QINKL
-515 IKDKTAF
+515 IKDKVAF
-522 RVSDNIVIHSDYLT
+522 RVSDNVVIHTDYLNR
-536 HLKDTAVRLL
+536 LKDSAVKLL
-546 SAYHQENPLRDG
+546 ESYHKENPLREG
-558 MKKDEFRSKFLHFD
+558 MKKDEFRNKLIKYE
-572 DIAII
+572 DISVV
-577 DKITDSLVNRKF
+577 DKITDSLVNRKV
-589 LKYINGCVALADFEV
+589 LKYVNNCVALADFEV
-604 QKDDNLEEIEAA
+604 QQDNNQQEIENA
-616 FREGGFSPESPDQIA
+616 FLQGGFSPESPDQIA
-631 TRFPKIKNYRQV
+631 ARFPKVKNFKQV
-643 VESLVNT
+643 LESLVNT
-650 GRLVRVEDK
+650 GKLVRVEEK
-659 ILLHIDYYEK
+659 ILLHADYYNK
-669 ALSMAKEHIAQNGQ
+669 ALTLAKEHVDQNGQ

-704 EYWDRRNIT
+704 EYWDKRGIT
-713 KKVGDARVLK
+713 KKVGDARTFK

>member
-73 AGAGGIDLALLVVAA
+73 AGAGGIDLALLVIAA

-104 LLNISEGI
+104 LLNIPEGI
-112 IVITKKDMVDDDWLE
+112 IVITKKDMVDEDWLE
-127 VVCEDV
+127 VVCEDI
-133 RNEVKGTFLENAQII
+133 RNEVKGTFLENAQMIA
-148 PVSSYTGE
+148 VSSYTGE
-156 GIEQLKSAIFELID
+156 GIEELRQAIFQLID
-170 QNTQIK
+170 QKTQIK
-176 NLDIPFRIPVD
+176 NLDIPFRIPID

-204 EGQMKVGDPVTIYPS
+204 EGKMKVGDPVTIYPS
-219 RIESRVRNLQVHS
+219 RLESRIRNLQVHS
-232 HDVTEAYAGQ
+232 HDVEEAYAGQ
-242 RVAVNLAGLKKTDLN
+242 RVAVNLAGLKKADLN
-257 KGDVVAV
+257 KGDVVAA
-264 PGSMH
+264 PNSMH
-269 TTMMIDIKLNI
+269 TTMMIDIKLTV
-280 LRDCEREILNGTRL
+280 LKDCEREILNATRL

-299 ARDLNKGDVVAV
+299 ARDV
-311 PGSMHTTMM
+311 
-320 IDIKLNILRDC
+320 
-331 EREILNGTR
+331 
-340 LHLYHG
+340 
-346 ARDILCKVILLDRD
+346 LCKIVLLDRD

-397 GGGVILLDR
+397 GGGV
-406 DSISAGESC
+406 
-415 YAQLRLEEEI
+415 
-425 AVKTG
+425 V
-430 DRFVL
+430 
-435 RFYSPLETIGGGVI
+435 

-461 PAVLESLH
+461 PQVLESLN
-469 IKESGSDKEKIS
+469 IKENGSDKEKIS
-481 AALRDYSSRFETL
+481 AALKDYSSRFETL

-515 IKDKTAF
+515 IKDKIAF
-522 RVSDNIVIHSDYLT
+522 RISDNVVIHVDYLN
-536 HLKDTAVRLL
+536 HLKDVAVKMLT
-546 SAYHQENPLRDG
+546 AYHAENPLRDG
-558 MKKDEFRSKFLHFD
+558 MKRDEFRGKFIKYED
-572 DIAII
+572 MSVV
-577 DKITDSLVNRKF
+577 DKITDSLVNRKV
-589 LKYINGCVALADFEV
+589 LKIVNGCVALYDFEA
-604 QKDDNLEEIEAA
+604 QTDNNQELIEKA
-616 FREGGFSPESPDQIA
+616 FYEGGFSPESPDQIA
-631 TRFPKIKNYRQV
+631 ARFPKIKNFKAV
-643 VESLVNT
+643 LEALVNS
-650 GRLVRVEDK
+650 GKLVRVEDK
-659 ILLHIDYYEK
+659 ILLHVDYYNK
-669 ALSMAKEHIAQNGQ
+669 ALEMAKEHIAKNGQ

>member
-112 IVITKKDMVDDDWLE
+112 IVVTKKDMVDEDWLE
-127 VVCEDV
+127 IVCDEV
-133 RNEVKGTFLENAQII
+133 RQEVQGTFLENAQII

-156 GIEQLKSAIFELID
+156 GIEQLRQAIFTMID
-170 QNTQIK
+170 QKTQIK
-176 NLDIPFRIPVD
+176 NLDVPFRIPVD

-204 EGQMKVGDPVTIYPS
+204 EGTMKVGDPVTVYPS
-219 RIESRVRNLQVHS
+219 RIESRIRNLQVHS
-232 HDVTEAYAGQ
+232 QDVQEAYAGQ

-257 KGDVVAV
+257 KGDVIAV
-264 PGSMH
+264 PDSMH
-269 TTMMIDIKLNI
+269 TTMMIDIHLTVLK
-280 LRDCEREILNGTRL
+280 DCDREIRN
-294 HLYHG
+294 
-299 ARDLNKGDVVAV
+299 A
-311 PGSMHTTMM
+311 
-320 IDIKLNILRDC
+320 
-331 EREILNGTR
+331 TR

-346 ARDILCKVILLDRD
+346 ARDILCKIVLLDRD
-360 SISAGESCYAQLRL
+360 SVGAGESCYAQLRL

-392 PLETI
+392 P
-397 GGGVILLDR
+397 V
-406 DSISAGESC
+406 
-415 YAQLRLEEEI
+415 
-425 AVKTG
+425 
-430 DRFVL
+430 
-435 RFYSPLETIGGGVI
+435 ETIGGGVI

-461 PAVLESLH
+461 AAVLESLKL
-469 IKESGSDKEKIS
+469 KEGGSDREKIS
-481 AALRDYSSRFETL
+481 AALRDYSARFETL
-494 DFLQV
+494 DFLQI
-499 QTAIPKEQFDQ
+499 QTGIPKEQFEQ
-510 QIQKL
+510 QINKL
-515 IKDKTAF
+515 IKDKVAF
-522 RVSDNIVIHSDYLT
+522 RVSDNVVIHTDYLNR
-536 HLKDTAVRLL
+536 LKDSAVKLL
-546 SAYHQENPLRDG
+546 ESYHKENPLREG
-558 MKKDEFRSKFLHFD
+558 MKKDEFRNKLIKYE
-572 DIAII
+572 DISVV
-577 DKITDSLVNRKF
+577 DKITDSLVNRKV
-589 LKYINGCVALADFEV
+589 LKYVNNCVALADFEV
-604 QKDDNLEEIEAA
+604 QQDNNQQEIENA
-616 FREGGFSPESPDQIA
+616 FLQGGFSPESPDQIA
-631 TRFPKIKNYRQV
+631 ARFPKVKNFKQV
-643 VESLVNT
+643 LESLVNT
-650 GRLVRVEDK
+650 GKLVRVEEK
-659 ILLHIDYYEK
+659 ILLHADYYNK
-669 ALSMAKEHIAQNGQ
+669 ALTLAKEHVDQNGQ
-683 ITLAEMRDLMG
+683 ISLAEMRDLMG

-704 EYWDRRNIT
+704 EYWDKRGIT
-713 KKVGDARVLK
+713 KKVGDARTFK

>member
-112 IVITKKDMVDDDWLE
+112 IVVTKKDMVDEDWLE
-127 VVCEDV
+127 IVCDEV
-133 RNEVKGTFLENAQII
+133 RQEVQGTFLENAQII

-156 GIEQLKSAIFELID
+156 GIEQLRQAIFTMID
-170 QNTQIK
+170 QKTQIK
-176 NLDIPFRIPVD
+176 NLDVPFRIPVD

-204 EGQMKVGDPVTIYPS
+204 EGTMKVGDPVTVYPS
-219 RIESRVRNLQVHS
+219 RIESRIRNLQVHS
-232 HDVTEAYAGQ
+232 QDVQEAYAGQ

-257 KGDVVAV
+257 KGNVIAV
-264 PGSMH
+264 PDSMH
-269 TTMMIDIKLNI
+269 TTMMIDIHLTVLK
-280 LRDCEREILNGTRL
+280 DCDREIRN
-294 HLYHG
+294 
-299 ARDLNKGDVVAV
+299 A
-311 PGSMHTTMM
+311 
-320 IDIKLNILRDC
+320 
-331 EREILNGTR
+331 TR

-346 ARDILCKVILLDRD
+346 ARDILCKIVLLDRD
-360 SISAGESCYAQLRL
+360 SVGAGESCYAQLRL

-392 PLETI
+392 P
-397 GGGVILLDR
+397 V
-406 DSISAGESC
+406 
-415 YAQLRLEEEI
+415 
-425 AVKTG
+425 
-430 DRFVL
+430 
-435 RFYSPLETIGGGVI
+435 ETIGGGVI

-461 PAVLESLH
+461 AAVLESLKL
-469 IKESGSDKEKIS
+469 KEGGSDREKIS
-481 AALRDYSSRFETL
+481 AALRDYSARFETL
-494 DFLQV
+494 DFLQI
-499 QTAIPKEQFDQ
+499 QTGIPKEQFDQ
-510 QIQKL
+510 QINKL
-515 IKDKTAF
+515 IKDKVAF
-522 RVSDNIVIHSDYLT
+522 RVSDNVVIHTDYLNR
-536 HLKDTAVRLL
+536 LKDSAVKLL
-546 SAYHQENPLRDG
+546 ESYHKENPLREG
-558 MKKDEFRSKFLHFD
+558 MKKDEFRNKLIKYE
-572 DIAII
+572 DISVV
-577 DKITDSLVNRKF
+577 DKITDSLVNRKV
-589 LKYINGCVALADFEV
+589 LKYVNNCVALADFEV
-604 QKDDNLEEIEAA
+604 QQDNNQQEIENA
-616 FREGGFSPESPDQIA
+616 FLQGGFSPESPDQIA
-631 TRFPKIKNYRQV
+631 ARFPKVKNFKQV
-643 VESLVNT
+643 LESLVNT
-650 GRLVRVEDK
+650 GKLVRVEEK
-659 ILLHIDYYEK
+659 ILLHADYYNK
-669 ALSMAKEHIAQNGQ
+669 ALTLAKEHVDQNGQ

-704 EYWDRRNIT
+704 EYWDKRGIT
-713 KKVGDARVLK
+713 KKVGDARTFK

>member
-112 IVITKKDMVDDDWLE
+112 IVVTKKDMVDEDWLE
-127 VVCEDV
+127 IVCDEV
-133 RNEVKGTFLENAQII
+133 RQEVQGTFLENAQII

-156 GIEQLKSAIFELID
+156 GIEQLRQAIFTMID
-170 QNTQIK
+170 QKTQIK
-176 NLDIPFRIPVD
+176 NLDVPFRIPVD

-204 EGQMKVGDPVTIYPS
+204 EGTMKVGDPVTVYPS
-219 RIESRVRNLQVHS
+219 RIESRIRNLQVHS
-232 HDVTEAYAGQ
+232 QDVQEAYAGQ

-257 KGDVVAV
+257 KGDVIAV
-264 PGSMH
+264 PDSMH
-269 TTMMIDIKLNI
+269 TTMMIDIHLTVLK
-280 LRDCEREILNGTRL
+280 DCDREIRN
-294 HLYHG
+294 
-299 ARDLNKGDVVAV
+299 A
-311 PGSMHTTMM
+311 
-320 IDIKLNILRDC
+320 
-331 EREILNGTR
+331 TR

-346 ARDILCKVILLDRD
+346 ARDILCKIVLLDRD
-360 SISAGESCYAQLRL
+360 SVGAGESCYAQLRL

-392 PLETI
+392 P
-397 GGGVILLDR
+397 V
-406 DSISAGESC
+406 
-415 YAQLRLEEEI
+415 
-425 AVKTG
+425 
-430 DRFVL
+430 
-435 RFYSPLETIGGGVI
+435 ETIGGGVI

-461 PAVLESLH
+461 AAVLESLKL
-469 IKESGSDKEKIS
+469 KEGGSDREKIS
-481 AALRDYSSRFETL
+481 AALRDYSARFETL
-494 DFLQV
+494 DFLQI
-499 QTAIPKEQFDQ
+499 QTGIPKEQFEQ
-510 QIQKL
+510 QINKL
-515 IKDKTAF
+515 IKDKVAF
-522 RVSDNIVIHSDYLT
+522 RVSDNVVIHTDYLNR
-536 HLKDTAVRLL
+536 LKDSAVKLL
-546 SAYHQENPLRDG
+546 ESYHKENPLREG
-558 MKKDEFRSKFLHFD
+558 MKKDEFRNKLIKYE
-572 DIAII
+572 DISVV
-577 DKITDSLVNRKF
+577 DKITDSLVNRKV
-589 LKYINGCVALADFEV
+589 LKYVNNCVAHFEV
-604 QKDDNLEEIEAA
+604 QQDNNQQEIENA
-616 FREGGFSPESPDQIA
+616 FLQGGFSPESPDQIA
-631 TRFPKIKNYRQV
+631 ARFPKVKNFKQV
-643 VESLVNT
+643 LESLVNT
-650 GRLVRVEDK
+650 GKLVRVEEK
-659 ILLHIDYYEK
+659 ILLHADYYNK
-669 ALSMAKEHIAQNGQ
+669 ALTLAKEHVDQNGQ

-704 EYWDRRNIT
+704 EYWDKRGIT
-713 KKVGDARVLK
+713 KKVGDARTFK

>member
-112 IVITKKDMVDDDWLE
+112 IVVTKKDMVDEDWLE
-127 VVCEDV
+127 IVCDEV
-133 RNEVKGTFLENAQII
+133 RQEVQGTFLENAQII

-156 GIEQLKSAIFELID
+156 GIEQLRQAIFTMID
-170 QNTQIK
+170 QKTQIK
-176 NLDIPFRIPVD
+176 NLDVPFRIPVD

-204 EGQMKVGDPVTIYPS
+204 EGTMKVGDPVTVYPS
-219 RIESRVRNLQVHS
+219 RIESRIRNLQVHS
-232 HDVTEAYAGQ
+232 QDVQEAYAGQ
-242 RVAVNLAGLKKTDLN
+242 RVAVNLAGLKKTGLN
-257 KGDVVAV
+257 KGDVIAV
-264 PGSMH
+264 PDSMH
-269 TTMMIDIKLNI
+269 TTMMIDIHLTVLK
-280 LRDCEREILNGTRL
+280 DCDREIRN
-294 HLYHG
+294 
-299 ARDLNKGDVVAV
+299 A
-311 PGSMHTTMM
+311 
-320 IDIKLNILRDC
+320 
-331 EREILNGTR
+331 TR

-346 ARDILCKVILLDRD
+346 ARDILCKIVLLDRD
-360 SISAGESCYAQLRL
+360 SVGAGESCYAQLRL

-392 PLETI
+392 P
-397 GGGVILLDR
+397 V
-406 DSISAGESC
+406 
-415 YAQLRLEEEI
+415 
-425 AVKTG
+425 
-430 DRFVL
+430 
-435 RFYSPLETIGGGVI
+435 ETIGGGVI

-461 PAVLESLH
+461 AAVLESLKL
-469 IKESGSDKEKIS
+469 KEGGSDREKIS
-481 AALRDYSSRFETL
+481 AALRDYSARFETL
-494 DFLQV
+494 DFLQI
-499 QTAIPKEQFDQ
+499 QTGIPKEQFDQ
-510 QIQKL
+510 QINKL
-515 IKDKTAF
+515 IKDKVAF
-522 RVSDNIVIHSDYLT
+522 RVSDNVVIHTDYLNR
-536 HLKDTAVRLL
+536 LKDSAVKLL
-546 SAYHQENPLRDG
+546 ESYHKENPLREG
-558 MKKDEFRSKFLHFD
+558 MKKDEFRNKLIKYE
-572 DIAII
+572 DISVV
-577 DKITDSLVNRKF
+577 DKITDSLVNRKV
-589 LKYINGCVALADFEV
+589 LKYVNNCVALADFEV
-604 QKDDNLEEIEAA
+604 QQDNNQQEIENA
-616 FREGGFSPESPDQIA
+616 FLQGGFSPESPDQIA
-631 TRFPKIKNYRQV
+631 ARFPKVKNFKQV
-643 VESLVNT
+643 LESLVNT
-650 GRLVRVEDK
+650 GKLVRVEEK
-659 ILLHIDYYEK
+659 ILLHADYYNK
-669 ALSMAKEHIAQNGQ
+669 ALTLAKEHVDQNGQ

-704 EYWDRRNIT
+704 EYWDKRGIT
-713 KKVGDARVLK
+713 KKVGDARTFK

>member
-112 IVITKKDMVDDDWLE
+112 IVVTKKDMVDEDWLE
-127 VVCEDV
+127 IVCDEV
-133 RNEVKGTFLENAQII
+133 RQEVQGTFLENAQII

-156 GIEQLKSAIFELID
+156 GIEQLRQAIFTMID
-170 QNTQIK
+170 QKTQIK
-176 NLDIPFRIPVD
+176 NLDVPFRIPVD

-204 EGQMKVGDPVTIYPS
+204 EGTMKVGDPVTVYPS
-219 RIESRVRNLQVHS
+219 RIESRIRNLQVHS
-232 HDVTEAYAGQ
+232 QDVQEAYAGQ

-257 KGDVVAV
+257 KGDVIAV
-264 PGSMH
+264 PDSMH
-269 TTMMIDIKLNI
+269 TTMMIDIHLTVLK
-280 LRDCEREILNGTRL
+280 DCDREIRN
-294 HLYHG
+294 
-299 ARDLNKGDVVAV
+299 A
-311 PGSMHTTMM
+311 
-320 IDIKLNILRDC
+320 
-331 EREILNGTR
+331 TR

-346 ARDILCKVILLDRD
+346 ARDILCKIVLLDRD
-360 SISAGESCYAQLRL
+360 SVGAGESCYAQLRL

-392 PLETI
+392 P
-397 GGGVILLDR
+397 V
-406 DSISAGESC
+406 
-415 YAQLRLEEEI
+415 
-425 AVKTG
+425 
-430 DRFVL
+430 
-435 RFYSPLETIGGGVI
+435 ETIGGGVI

-461 PAVLESLH
+461 AAVLESLKL
-469 IKESGSDKEKIS
+469 KEGGSDREKIS
-481 AALRDYSSRFETL
+481 AALRDYSARFETL
-494 DFLQV
+494 DFLQI
-499 QTAIPKEQFDQ
+499 QTGIPKEQFEQ
-510 QIQKL
+510 QINKL
-515 IKDKTAF
+515 IKDKVAF
-522 RVSDNIVIHSDYLT
+522 RVSDNVVIHTDYLNR
-536 HLKDTAVRLL
+536 LKDSAVKLL
-546 SAYHQENPLRDG
+546 ESYHKENPLREG
-558 MKKDEFRSKFLHFD
+558 MKKDEFRNKLIKYE
-572 DIAII
+572 DISVV
-577 DKITDSLVNRKF
+577 DKITDSLVNRKV
-589 LKYINGCVALADFEV
+589 LKYVNNCVALADFEV
-604 QKDDNLEEIEAA
+604 QQDNNQQEIENA
-616 FREGGFSPESPDQIA
+616 FLQGGFSPESPDQIA
-631 TRFPKIKNYRQV
+631 ARFPKVKNFKQV
-643 VESLVNT
+643 LESLVNT
-650 GRLVRVEDK
+650 GKLVRVEEK
-659 ILLHIDYYEK
+659 ILLHADYCNK
-669 ALSMAKEHIAQNGQ
+669 ALTLAKEHVDQNGQ

-704 EYWDRRNIT
+704 EYWDKRGIT
-713 KKVGDARVLK
+713 KKVGDARTFK

>member
-112 IVITKKDMVDDDWLE
+112 IVVTKKDMVDEDWLE
-127 VVCEDV
+127 IVCDEV
-133 RNEVKGTFLENAQII
+133 RQEVQGTFLENAQII
-148 PVSSYTGE
+148 PVSSYTDE
-156 GIEQLKSAIFELID
+156 GIEQLRQAIFTMID
-170 QNTQIK
+170 QKTQIK
-176 NLDIPFRIPVD
+176 NLDVPFRIPVD

-204 EGQMKVGDPVTIYPS
+204 EGTMKVGDPVTVYPS
-219 RIESRVRNLQVHS
+219 RIESRIRNLQVHS
-232 HDVTEAYAGQ
+232 QDVQEAYAGQ

-257 KGDVVAV
+257 KGDVIAV
-264 PGSMH
+264 PDSMH
-269 TTMMIDIKLNI
+269 TTMMIDIHLTVLK
-280 LRDCEREILNGTRL
+280 DCDREIRN
-294 HLYHG
+294 
-299 ARDLNKGDVVAV
+299 A
-311 PGSMHTTMM
+311 
-320 IDIKLNILRDC
+320 
-331 EREILNGTR
+331 TR

-346 ARDILCKVILLDRD
+346 ARDILCKIVLLDRD
-360 SISAGESCYAQLRL
+360 SVGAGESCYAQLRL

-392 PLETI
+392 P
-397 GGGVILLDR
+397 V
-406 DSISAGESC
+406 
-415 YAQLRLEEEI
+415 
-425 AVKTG
+425 
-430 DRFVL
+430 
-435 RFYSPLETIGGGVI
+435 ETIGGGVI

-461 PAVLESLH
+461 AAVLESLKL
-469 IKESGSDKEKIS
+469 KEGGSDREKIS
-481 AALRDYSSRFETL
+481 AALRDYSARFETL
-494 DFLQV
+494 DFLQI
-499 QTAIPKEQFDQ
+499 QTGIPKEQFEQ
-510 QIQKL
+510 QINKL
-515 IKDKTAF
+515 IKDKVAF
-522 RVSDNIVIHSDYLT
+522 RVSDNVVIHTDYLNR
-536 HLKDTAVRLL
+536 LKDSAVKLL
-546 SAYHQENPLRDG
+546 ESYHKENPLREG
-558 MKKDEFRSKFLHFD
+558 MKKDEFRNKLIKYE
-572 DIAII
+572 DISVV
-577 DKITDSLVNRKF
+577 DKITDSLVNRKV
-589 LKYINGCVALADFEV
+589 LKYVNNCVALADFEV
-604 QKDDNLEEIEAA
+604 QQDNNQQEIENA
-616 FREGGFSPESPDQIA
+616 FLQGGFSPESPDQIA
-631 TRFPKIKNYRQV
+631 ARFPKVKNFKQV
-643 VESLVNT
+643 LESLVNT
-650 GRLVRVEDK
+650 GKLVRVEEK
-659 ILLHIDYYEK
+659 ILLHADYYNK
-669 ALSMAKEHIAQNGQ
+669 ALTLAKEHVDQNGQ

-704 EYWDRRNIT
+704 EYWDKRGIT
-713 KKVGDARVLK
+713 KKVGDARTFK

>member
-112 IVITKKDMVDDDWLE
+112 IVVTKKDMVDEDWLE
-127 VVCEDV
+127 IVCDEV
-133 RNEVKGTFLENAQII
+133 RQEVQGTFLENAQII

-156 GIEQLKSAIFELID
+156 GIEQLRQAIFTMID
-170 QNTQIK
+170 QKTQIK
-176 NLDIPFRIPVD
+176 NLDVPFRIPVD

-204 EGQMKVGDPVTIYPS
+204 EGTMKVGDPVTVYPS
-219 RIESRVRNLQVHS
+219 RIESRIRNLQVHS
-232 HDVTEAYAGQ
+232 QDVQEAYAGQ

-257 KGDVVAV
+257 KGDVIAV
-264 PGSMH
+264 PDSMH
-269 TTMMIDIKLNI
+269 TTMMIDIHLTVLK
-280 LRDCEREILNGTRL
+280 DCDREIRN
-294 HLYHG
+294 
-299 ARDLNKGDVVAV
+299 A
-311 PGSMHTTMM
+311 
-320 IDIKLNILRDC
+320 
-331 EREILNGTR
+331 TR

-346 ARDILCKVILLDRD
+346 ARDILCKIVLLDRD
-360 SISAGESCYAQLRL
+360 SVGAGESCYAQLRL

-392 PLETI
+392 P
-397 GGGVILLDR
+397 V
-406 DSISAGESC
+406 
-415 YAQLRLEEEI
+415 
-425 AVKTG
+425 
-430 DRFVL
+430 
-435 RFYSPLETIGGGVI
+435 ETIGGGVI

-461 PAVLESLH
+461 ATVLESLKL
-469 IKESGSDKEKIS
+469 KEGGSDREKIS
-481 AALRDYSSRFETL
+481 AALRDYSARFETL
-494 DFLQV
+494 DFLQI
-499 QTAIPKEQFDQ
+499 QTGIPKEQFDQ
-510 QIQKL
+510 QINKL
-515 IKDKTAF
+515 IKDKVAF
-522 RVSDNIVIHSDYLT
+522 RVSDNVVIHTDYLNR
-536 HLKDTAVRLL
+536 LKDSAVKLL
-546 SAYHQENPLRDG
+546 ESYHKENPLREG
-558 MKKDEFRSKFLHFD
+558 MKKDEFRNKLIKYE
-572 DIAII
+572 DISVV
-577 DKITDSLVNRKF
+577 DKITDSLVNRKL
-589 LKYINGCVALADFEV
+589 LKYVNNCVALADFEV
-604 QKDDNLEEIEAA
+604 QQDNNQQEIENA
-616 FREGGFSPESPDQIA
+616 FLQGGFSPESPDQIA
-631 TRFPKIKNYRQV
+631 ARFPKVKNFKQV
-643 VESLVNT
+643 LESLVNT
-650 GRLVRVEDK
+650 GKLVRVEEK
-659 ILLHIDYYEK
+659 ILLHADYYNK
-669 ALSMAKEHIAQNGQ
+669 ALTLAKEHVDQNGQ

-704 EYWDRRNIT
+704 EYWDKRGIT
-713 KKVGDARVLK
+713 KKVGDARTFK

>member
-95 TREHLGILS
+95 TKEHLGILS
-104 LLNISEGI
+104 LLDIPEGI
-112 IVITKKDMVDDDWLE
+112 IVITKKDMVDEDWLE
-127 VVCEDV
+127 IVKEDV
-133 RNEVKGTFLENAQII
+133 RSEVAGTFLENAPII
-148 PVSSYTGE
+148 AVSSYTGE
-156 GIEQLKSAIFELID
+156 GIEELKSEIFKLID
-170 QNTQIK
+170 KNTQLK

-204 EGQMKVGDPVTIYPS
+204 EGTMKVGDPVTVYPS
-219 RIESRVRNLQVHS
+219 RMESRIRNLQVHS
-232 HDVTEAYAGQ
+232 KDVQQAYAGQ
-242 RVAVNLAGLKKTDLN
+242 RVAVNLAGLKKSDLN
-257 KGDVVAV
+257 KGDVVAA
-264 PGSMH
+264 PNSMH
-269 TTMMIDIKLNI
+269 TTMMIDIKLTI
-280 LRDCEREILNGTRL
+280 LKDCEREILN
-294 HLYHG
+294 
-299 ARDLNKGDVVAV
+299 A
-311 PGSMHTTMM
+311 
-320 IDIKLNILRDC
+320 
-331 EREILNGTR
+331 TR

-346 ARDILCKVILLDRD
+346 ARDILCKV
-360 SISAGESCYAQLRL
+360 
-374 EEEIAVKTGDRF
+374 V
-386 VLRFYS
+386 
-392 PLETI
+392 
-397 GGGVILLDR
+397 LLDR

-461 PAVLESLH
+461 PAVLQSLN
-469 IKESGSDKEKIS
+469 IKENGSEKEKIS
-481 AALRDYSSRFETL
+481 AALRDYSSRFESL

-499 QTAIPKEQFDQ
+499 QTAIPKDQFDQ

-522 RVSDNIVIHSDYLT
+522 KINDNIVIHTDYLN
-536 HLKDTAVRLL
+536 HLKDAAVKLL
-546 SAYHQENPLRDG
+546 TAYHQENPLRDG
-558 MKKDEFRSKFLHFD
+558 MKRDEFRSKFLKYED
-572 DIAII
+572 LSVV
-577 DKITDSLVNRKF
+577 DKITDSLVNRKV
-589 LKYINGCVALADFEV
+589 LKLVNGCVALYDFEA
-604 QKDDNLEEIEAA
+604 QTDNNQELVEQA
-616 FREGGFSPESPDQIA
+616 FAEGGFSPESPDQIA
-631 TRFPKIKNYRQV
+631 ARFPKMKNFKQV
-643 VESLVNT
+643 LESLVNN

-659 ILLHIDYYEK
+659 ILLHVDYYQK
-669 ALSMAKEHIAQNGQ
+669 ALEMAKEHIAKNGQ

>member
-112 IVITKKDMVDDDWLE
+112 IVVTKKDMVDEDWLE
-127 VVCEDV
+127 IVCDEV
-133 RNEVKGTFLENAQII
+133 RQEVQGTFLENAQII

-156 GIEQLKSAIFELID
+156 GIEQLRQAIFTMID
-170 QNTQIK
+170 QKTQIK
-176 NLDIPFRIPVD
+176 NLDVPFRIPVD

-204 EGQMKVGDPVTIYPS
+204 EGTMKVGDPVTVYPS
-219 RIESRVRNLQVHS
+219 RIESRIRNLQVHS
-232 HDVTEAYAGQ
+232 QDVQEAYAGQ

-257 KGDVVAV
+257 KGDVIAV
-264 PGSMH
+264 PDSMH
-269 TTMMIDIKLNI
+269 TTMMIDIHLTVLK
-280 LRDCEREILNGTRL
+280 DCDREIRN
-294 HLYHG
+294 
-299 ARDLNKGDVVAV
+299 A
-311 PGSMHTTMM
+311 
-320 IDIKLNILRDC
+320 
-331 EREILNGTR
+331 TR

-346 ARDILCKVILLDRD
+346 ARDILCKIVLLDRD
-360 SISAGESCYAQLRL
+360 SVGAGESCYAQLRL

-392 PLETI
+392 P
-397 GGGVILLDR
+397 V
-406 DSISAGESC
+406 
-415 YAQLRLEEEI
+415 
-425 AVKTG
+425 
-430 DRFVL
+430 
-435 RFYSPLETIGGGVI
+435 ETIGGGVI

-461 PAVLESLH
+461 AAVLESLKL
-469 IKESGSDKEKIS
+469 KEGGSDREKIS
-481 AALRDYSSRFETL
+481 AALRDYSARFETL
-494 DFLQV
+494 DFLQI
-499 QTAIPKEQFDQ
+499 QTGIPKEQFEQ
-510 QIQKL
+510 QINKL
-515 IKDKTAF
+515 IKDKVAF
-522 RVSDNIVIHSDYLT
+522 RVSDNVVIHTDYLNR
-536 HLKDTAVRLL
+536 LKDSAVKLL
-546 SAYHQENPLRDG
+546 ESYHKENPLREG
-558 MKKDEFRSKFLHFD
+558 IKKDEFRNKLIKYE
-572 DIAII
+572 DISVV
-577 DKITDSLVNRKF
+577 DKITDSLVNRKV
-589 LKYINGCVALADFEV
+589 LKYVNNCVALADFEV
-604 QKDDNLEEIEAA
+604 QQDNNQQEIENA
-616 FREGGFSPESPDQIA
+616 FLQGGFSPESPDQIA
-631 TRFPKIKNYRQV
+631 ARFPKVKNFKQV
-643 VESLVNT
+643 LESLVNT
-650 GRLVRVEDK
+650 GKLVRVEEK
-659 ILLHIDYYEK
+659 ILLHADYYNK
-669 ALSMAKEHIAQNGQ
+669 ALTLAKEHVDQNGQ

-704 EYWDRRNIT
+704 EYWDKRGIT
-713 KKVGDARVLK
+713 KKVGDARTFK

>member
-112 IVITKKDMVDDDWLE
+112 IVVTKKDMVDEDWLE
-127 VVCEDV
+127 IVCDEV
-133 RNEVKGTFLENAQII
+133 RQEVQGTFLENAQII

-156 GIEQLKSAIFELID
+156 GIEQLRQAIFTMID
-170 QNTQIK
+170 QKTQIK
-176 NLDIPFRIPVD
+176 NLDVPFRIPVD

-204 EGQMKVGDPVTIYPS
+204 EGTMKVGDPVTVYPS
-219 RIESRVRNLQVHS
+219 RIESRIRNLQVHS
-232 HDVTEAYAGQ
+232 QDVQEAYAGQ

-257 KGDVVAV
+257 KGDVIAV
-264 PGSMH
+264 PDSMH
-269 TTMMIDIKLNI
+269 TTMMIDIHLTVLK
-280 LRDCEREILNGTRL
+280 DCDREIRN
-294 HLYHG
+294 
-299 ARDLNKGDVVAV
+299 A
-311 PGSMHTTMM
+311 
-320 IDIKLNILRDC
+320 
-331 EREILNGTR
+331 TR

-346 ARDILCKVILLDRD
+346 ARDILCKIVLLDRD
-360 SISAGESCYAQLRL
+360 SVGAGESCYAQLRL

-392 PLETI
+392 P
-397 GGGVILLDR
+397 V
-406 DSISAGESC
+406 
-415 YAQLRLEEEI
+415 
-425 AVKTG
+425 
-430 DRFVL
+430 
-435 RFYSPLETIGGGVI
+435 ETIGGGVI

-461 PAVLESLH
+461 AAVLESLKL
-469 IKESGSDKEKIS
+469 KEGGSDREKIS
-481 AALRDYSSRFETL
+481 AALRDYSARFETL
-494 DFLQV
+494 DFLQI
-499 QTAIPKEQFDQ
+499 QTGIPKEQFDQ
-510 QIQKL
+510 QINKL
-515 IKDKTAF
+515 IKDKVAF
-522 RVSDNIVIHSDYLT
+522 RVSDNMVIHTDYRNR
-536 HLKDTAVRLL
+536 LKDSAVKLL
-546 SAYHQENPLRDG
+546 ESYHKENPLREG
-558 MKKDEFRSKFLHFD
+558 MKKDEFRNKLIKYE
-572 DIAII
+572 DISVV
-577 DKITDSLVNRKF
+577 DKITDSLVNRKV
-589 LKYINGCVALADFEV
+589 LKYVNNCVALADFEV
-604 QKDDNLEEIEAA
+604 QQDNNQQEIENA
-616 FREGGFSPESPDQIA
+616 FLQGGFSPESPDQIA
-631 TRFPKIKNYRQV
+631 ARFPKVKNFKQV
-643 VESLVNT
+643 LESLVNT
-650 GRLVRVEDK
+650 GKLVRVEEK
-659 ILLHIDYYEK
+659 ILLHADYYNK
-669 ALSMAKEHIAQNGQ
+669 ALTLAKEHVDQNGQ

-704 EYWDRRNIT
+704 EYWDKRGIT
-713 KKVGDARVLK
+713 KKVGDARTFK